1 MMIMS
6 RSEIRKMNYYQRLQW
21 YEMEKREIM
30 IDKSLTQLERVQAL
44 ESLAR
49 KWII

>member
-1 MMIMS
+1 MTIMN
-6 RSEIRKMNYYQRLQW
+6 RNEIRRMNYYTRLQW
-21 YEMEKREIM
+21 YEMEKREIAE
-30 IDKSLTQLERVQAL
+30 DKSLTQLERVQAL